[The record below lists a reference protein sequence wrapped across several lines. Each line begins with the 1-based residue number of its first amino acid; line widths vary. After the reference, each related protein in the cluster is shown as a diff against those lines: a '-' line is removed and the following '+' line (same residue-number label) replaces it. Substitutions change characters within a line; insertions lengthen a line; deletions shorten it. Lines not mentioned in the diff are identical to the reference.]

1 MLGRRRIEI
10 KTFHNDTPKL
20 LHKSEQVT
28 KNWIELLVIGYN
40 LCPFAKLPFVQD
52 RIRYRLTDASEQ
64 EELAG
69 ILVQEAIFLSEADPE
84 VVETTLIIHPG
95 MLNEF
100 NDYLDFLARAE
111 WLLQQSGLEGVI
123 QVASFHPEYQ
133 FEGTE
138 MEAPEN
144 YTNRSPYPMLHLLR
158 EESIESALRHYEHP
172 EKIPERNI
180 GTMRRLGRTK
190 IREIL
195 QKAEE
200 LT

>member
-1 MLGRRRIEI
+1 M
-10 KTFHNDTPKL
+10 K
-20 LHKSEQVT
+20 KSIQVT
-28 KNWIELLVIGYN
+28 KNWIELFVIGYN

-52 RIRYRLTDASEQ
+52 RIRYRVTDAKEE
-64 EELAG
+64 EELAE
-69 ILVQEAIFLSEADPE
+69 ILIQEALFLSEASPE
-84 VVETTLIIHPG
+84 VVETTLIIHPRI
-95 MLNEF
+95 LEDF
-100 NDYLDFLARAE
+100 SAYLDFLVRAE

-180 GTMRRLGRTK
+180 GTMRRLGRAK

-195 QKAEE
+195 HKAEE